1 MHVTAED
8 NTEVGSKEDYFP
20 AGKILNEHGCS
31 WKDFKEPEEALAR
44 VRHLCAKNQKEHGYE
59 PKAEAID
66 DEYPEFS
73 KFFFCFSLGKT
84 QTHVGSQK
92 KELSGSSGLK
102 DMKQLESAKAFFEG
116 LGFEGDGAAA
126 ESSVKIENA
135 KYQELKKE
143 LDAAKTA
150 CLISANRRCFLAAP
164 LNRRCLH
171 AAPLQHSFFTENM
184 QHIYIYIYKNII

>member
-31 WKDFKEPEEALAR
+31 WKDFKDPEEALAR
-44 VRHLCAKNQKEHGYE
+44 VRHLCARNQKEHGYE
-59 PKAEAID
+59 PKDEVID

-102 DMKQLESAKAFFEG
+102 DMKQLEGAKAFFEG

-150 CLISANRRCFLAAP
+150 CLISANRRCLLAAP
-164 LNRRCLH
+164 LNRRCLR
-171 AAPLQHSFFTENM
+171 AAPLQHSFFKEYM
-184 QHIYIYIYKNII
+184 QHKYIYIYII